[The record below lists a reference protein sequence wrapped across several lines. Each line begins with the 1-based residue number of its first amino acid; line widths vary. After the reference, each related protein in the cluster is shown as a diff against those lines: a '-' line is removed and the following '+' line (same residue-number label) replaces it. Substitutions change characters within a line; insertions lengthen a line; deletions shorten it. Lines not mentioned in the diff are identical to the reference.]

1 MNEKQSLQSE
11 KHLIAGARTYHFGFQ
26 PIGDGA
32 RCLVINE
39 VQAEQRNR
47 IIVLEEHW
55 DEFMACLTQVITSRT
70 QAIETSVQTLSAEI
84 SVFERLDTLVS
95 DAYGKR
101 TRIKTLLENAGL
113 DPIQSGQ
120 IIQSFSQEVCAVL
133 IQNFSGY
140 LHTRQHGDL
149 LWNIIVERYGLSG
162 SPPESYQGI
171 AERWNFT
178 NEKAQQLVD
187 QGLRRL
193 RLQQRRRRLEAS
205 LQAHAV
211 TWLGAHLAEKAG
223 AEQGGAAEKKVPE
236 YILNTRNI
244 YPRAYET
251 WTTEEDGELLA
262 LFQDGYPVDE
272 LAQHFGRQPG
282 SIRSRLNK
290 LTGEGG

>member
-1 MNEKQSLQSE
+1 MNEKQSLQSK
-11 KHLIAGARTYHFGFQ
+11 KHLIAGSRTYNFDFQ
-26 PIGDGA
+26 STGDGA
-32 RCLVINE
+32 RGLVINE

-47 IIVLEEHW
+47 IVILEEYL
-55 DEFMACLTQVITSRT
+55 DEFMTCLAQVLTSRA
-70 QAIETSVQTLSAEI
+70 QAIETTVQPLPTEVPL
-84 SVFERLDTLVS
+84 FERLDTLVS

-101 TRIKTLLENAGL
+101 TRIRTLLENAGL

-120 IIQSFSQEVCAVL
+120 IIQSFSEEVCAVVME
-133 IQNFSGY
+133 NFSGY

-149 LWNIIVERYGLSG
+149 LWKIIVERYGLSG
-162 SPPESYQGI
+162 SPPESFEGI
-171 AERWNFT
+171 AERWNF
-178 NEKAQQLVD
+178 NSERARQLVD

-205 LQAHAV
+205 LQAH
-211 TWLGAHLAEKAG
+211 TENWLGVRLAGKAG
-223 AEQGGAAEKKVPE
+223 ADQGGEAEKKVPE
-236 YILNTRNI
+236 YIMNTRNI

-251 WTTEEDGELLA
+251 WTTEEDRELLA

-282 SIRSRLNK
+282 AIRSHLDK

>member
-11 KHLIAGARTYHFGFQ
+11 KHLIAGSRTYHFGFQ
-26 PIGDGA
+26 PTGDGA
-32 RCLVINE
+32 RCLTIDE
-39 VQAEQRNR
+39 VQAEKRNR
-47 IIVLEEHW
+47 IRVLEEHL
-55 DEFMACLTQVITSRT
+55 DEFMTCLAQVLSSRT
-70 QAIETSVQTLSAEI
+70 EAIETALQTLPADVP
-84 SVFERLDTLVS
+84 VFERLDTLVS

-101 TRIKTLLENAGL
+101 TRIRTLLENAGL

-120 IIQSFSQEVCAVL
+120 IIQSFSEEVCAVVME
-133 IQNFSGY
+133 NFSSY

-149 LWNIIVERYGLSG
+149 LWKIIVERYGLSG
-162 SPPESYQGI
+162 SPPESYEGI
-171 AERWNFT
+171 AERWNF
-178 NEKAQQLVD
+178 NSERARQLVD

-205 LQAHAV
+205 LQAH
-211 TWLGAHLAEKAG
+211 TENWLGVRLAGKAG
-223 AEQGGAAEKKVPE
+223 ADQGGAAEKKVPE

-244 YPRAYET
+244 YPRAFET
-251 WTTEEDGELLA
+251 WTTEEEGELLS

-282 SIRSRLNK
+282 AIRSRLYK

>member
-11 KHLIAGARTYHFGFQ
+11 KHLTAGARTYHFGIL
-26 PIGDGA
+26 PTGDGA
-32 RCLVINE
+32 RWLVIDE
-39 VQAEQRNR
+39 VHAEQRSR
-47 IIVLEEHW
+47 IMVLEEHW
-55 DEFMACLTQVITSRT
+55 EEFISCLSQVITSRT
-70 QAIETSVQTLSAEI
+70 EAIETALQPLLAEAP
-84 SVFERLDTLVS
+84 VFERLDILVS

-101 TRIKTLLENAGL
+101 TRIRTLLENAGL
-113 DPIQSGQ
+113 DPIQIGQ
-120 IIQSFSQEVCAVL
+120 ILQTFSEDVSTVVME
-133 IQNFSGY
+133 NFSGY
-140 LHTRQHGDL
+140 LHTRQHGDM
-149 LWNIIVERYGLSG
+149 LWKIIVERYGLSG

-171 AERWNFT
+171 AERWNFSS
-178 NEKAQQLVD
+178 ERARQLVD

-205 LQAHAV
+205 LQAHAES
-211 TWLGAHLAEKAG
+211 WLGVRLAEKPG
-223 AEQGGAAEKKVPE
+223 ADQAGAAEKKVPE

-251 WTTEEDGELLA
+251 WTVEEDRELLG

-282 SIRSRLNK
+282 AIRSRLYK

>member
-11 KHLIAGARTYHFGFQ
+11 KQLIAGARAYHFGIQ
-26 PIGDGA
+26 PTGDGA
-32 RCLVINE
+32 RCLVIDE

-47 IIVLEEHW
+47 IVVLEEHL
-55 DEFMACLTQVITSRT
+55 DEFMTCLTQVITSRT
-70 QAIETSVQTLSAEI
+70 EAIETALQPLSAEVP
-84 SVFERLDTLVS
+84 VFERLDTLVS

-101 TRIKTLLENAGL
+101 TRIRTLLENAGL

-120 IIQSFSQEVCAVL
+120 ILQSFSEEVCAVVME
-133 IQNFSGY
+133 NFSGY

-149 LWNIIVERYGLSG
+149 LWKIIVERYGLSG

-171 AERWNFT
+171 AERWNF
-178 NEKAQQLVD
+178 NSERARQLVD

-205 LQAHAV
+205 LQAH
-211 TWLGAHLAEKAG
+211 TENWLGIRLAGKPG
-223 AEQGGAAEKKVPE
+223 GDQGGAAEKKVPE

-244 YPRAYET
+244 YPRAFET
-251 WTTEEDGELLA
+251 WTTEEEGELLS

-282 SIRSRLNK
+282 AIRSRLYK

>member
-11 KHLIAGARTYHFGFQ
+11 KHLIAGSRTYHFGFQ
-26 PIGDGA
+26 PTGDGA
-32 RCLVINE
+32 RCLVIDE

-47 IIVLEEHW
+47 IVILEEHL
-55 DEFMACLTQVITSRT
+55 DEFMTCLTQVLTSRA
-70 QAIETSVQTLSAEI
+70 QAIETTVQPLPAEVP
-84 SVFERLDTLVS
+84 VFERLDTLVS

-101 TRIKTLLENAGL
+101 TRIRTLLENAGL

-120 IIQSFSQEVCAVL
+120 IIQSFSEEVCAVVME
-133 IQNFSGY
+133 NFSGY

-149 LWNIIVERYGLSG
+149 LWKIIVERYGLSG
-162 SPPESYQGI
+162 SPPESFEGI
-171 AERWNFT
+171 AERWNF
-178 NEKAQQLVD
+178 NSERARQLVD

-205 LQAHAV
+205 LQAHAEN
-211 TWLGAHLAEKAG
+211 WLGVRLAEKPG
-223 AEQGGAAEKKVPE
+223 ADQGGAAEKKVPE
-236 YILNTRNI
+236 YIVNTRNI

-251 WTTEEDGELLA
+251 WTTEEDRELLA

-282 SIRSRLNK
+282 AIRSRLDK